1 MMTYKVNET
10 LTISVSFTKFIILML
25 CDFVL
30 DHLLVGWLDKRCL
43 SEPIAAVWFW
53 SRGKL

>member
-30 DHLLVGWLDKRCL
+30 DQLTCRLVRQTLSKRAYRCGL
-43 SEPIAAVWFW
+43 V
-53 SRGKL
+53 LV